1 MEAYAAHRVA
11 PPRSTEYYV
20 CRSRRVR
27 SARHDREELST
38 APGYP
43 VFCCMPSGREHGR
56 EGEGDVDCEYSRG
69 GKAKGEY
76 GEMYHDEVYCEE
88 CSQEIDGG
96 GSRTKVRQKK
106 KTKKR
111 LGRRRS

>member
-1 MEAYAAHRVA
+1 
-11 PPRSTEYYV
+11 
-20 CRSRRVR
+20 
-27 SARHDREELST
+27 
-38 APGYP
+38 
-43 VFCCMPSGREHGR
+43 MPSGRENGR
-56 EGEGDVDCEYSRG
+56 EGEGDVDCAYSRG

-106 KTKKR
+106 KTKWKKQR
-111 LGRRRS
+111 KSSASWTQLRCH